1 MNAAIALPSAPTSGA
16 PYLDKP
22 KFHITAQSFA
32 SARLGYCFSTR
43 NRLEYKHDGR
53 TASLDITP
61 EGYRY
66 ENDEV
71 RVLLGEDYAARKAE
85 LKGKV
90 MLVSACVTLWKW
102 RSCFRLLGR
111 YCHWL

>member
-1 MNAAIALPSAPTSGA
+1 MPLR
-16 PYLDKP
+16 
-22 KFHITAQSFA
+22 A
-32 SARLGYCFSTR
+32 SVIVFTGR

-85 LKGKV
+85 LKGKSDAG
-90 MLVSACVTLWKW
+90 VSLRHAVEMAILFQAA
-102 RSCFRLLGR
+102 RQVLPVAVREDLER
-111 YCHWL
+111 